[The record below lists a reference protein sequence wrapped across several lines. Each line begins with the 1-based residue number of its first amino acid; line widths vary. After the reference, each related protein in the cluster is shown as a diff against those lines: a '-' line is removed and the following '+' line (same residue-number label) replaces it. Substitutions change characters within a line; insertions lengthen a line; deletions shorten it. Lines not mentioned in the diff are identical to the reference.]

1 MQMSHL
7 LFLFIYFYSLK
18 CLKYKQNLC
27 QIKYILN
34 GLIFSPPVE
43 VIFITGY
50 LSNCTRHPT
59 PPHSLNINGKTTLL
73 PKFKE
78 FMVTLSSS
86 PELKKFLKSRGISHH
101 GFVTQLIIVVII
113 AD

>member
-1 MQMSHL
+1 MFKIQAK
-7 LFLFIYFYSLK
+7 SLSNK
-18 CLKYKQNLC
+18 
-27 QIKYILN
+27 N

-73 PKFKE
+73 PNFKE

-86 PELKKFLKSRGISHH
+86 PELKKNLKSRGISHH